1 MRTELKAEVEI
12 QVPFHDVD
20 GMHVV
25 WHGHYYKYFEVA
37 RTKLLQSIDYD
48 VHEMKASGYSWPIVE
63 TNCKYVRP
71 ILYDQLI
78 QVSAKIQEYENR
90 LKIIYR
96 ISDAKTDVATP
107 NITTKYTI
115 KTTRIL
121 RPFSAKSLVTQNTF
135 RCFSCQ
141 QPLV

>member
-1 MRTELKAEVEI
+1 MKAEVEI

-96 ISDAKTDVATP
+96 ISDAKTNEKLATGHTTQVAVDMKNNEMCFVSP
-107 NITTKYTI
+107 K
-115 KTTRIL
+115 IL
-121 RPFSAKSLVTQNTF
+121 LKKVEECELFL
-135 RCFSCQ
+135 
-141 QPLV
+141 

>member
-48 VHEMKASGYSWPIVE
+48 VHEMKASGYSWPIIE
-63 TNCKYVRP
+63 TSCKYVQP
-71 ILYDQLI
+71 MLYNQLI

-96 ISDAKTDVATP
+96 ISDAKTDEKLATGHTTQVAVDMKNNEMCFVSP
-107 NITTKYTI
+107 K
-115 KTTRIL
+115 IL
-121 RPFSAKSLVTQNTF
+121 LKKVEECELFL
-135 RCFSCQ
+135 
-141 QPLV
+141 

>member
-1 MRTELKAEVEI
+1 MRTELKADVEI

-71 ILYDQLI
+71 MLYNQLI

-96 ISDAKTDVATP
+96 ISDAKTDEKLATGHTTQVAVDMKNNEMCFVSP
-107 NITTKYTI
+107 K
-115 KTTRIL
+115 IL
-121 RPFSAKSLVTQNTF
+121 LKKVEECELFS
-135 RCFSCQ
+135 
-141 QPLV
+141 

>member
-48 VHEMKASGYSWPIVE
+48 VHEMKASGYSWPIIE
-63 TNCKYVRP
+63 TFCKYVQP
-71 ILYDQLI
+71 MLYNQLI

-96 ISDAKTDVATP
+96 ISDAKTDEKLATGHTTQVAVDMKNNEMCFVSP
-107 NITTKYTI
+107 K
-115 KTTRIL
+115 IL
-121 RPFSAKSLVTQNTF
+121 LKKVEECELFL
-135 RCFSCQ
+135 
-141 QPLV
+141 

>member
-1 MRTELKAEVEI
+1 MKAEVEI

-71 ILYDQLI
+71 IVYDQLI

-96 ISDAKTDVATP
+96 ISDAKTDEKLATGHTTQVAVDMKNNEMCFVSP
-107 NITTKYTI
+107 K
-115 KTTRIL
+115 IL
-121 RPFSAKSLVTQNTF
+121 LKKVEECELFL
-135 RCFSCQ
+135 
-141 QPLV
+141 

>member
-1 MRTELKAEVEI
+1 MRTELKADVEI

-37 RTKLLQSIDYD
+37 RTKLFQSIDYD
-48 VHEMKASGYSWPIVE
+48 VLQMKASGYSWPIIE
-63 TNCKYVRP
+63 TSYKYVQP
-71 ILYDQLI
+71 MLYNQLI

-96 ISDAKTDVATP
+96 ISDAKTDEKLATGHTTQVAVDMKNNEMCFVSP
-107 NITTKYTI
+107 K
-115 KTTRIL
+115 IL
-121 RPFSAKSLVTQNTF
+121 LKKVEECELFL
-135 RCFSCQ
+135 
-141 QPLV
+141 

>member
-1 MRTELKAEVEI
+1 MRTELKADVEI

-71 ILYDQLI
+71 IVYDQLI

-96 ISDAKTDVATP
+96 ISDAKTNEKLATGHTTQVAVDMKNNEMCFVSP
-107 NITTKYTI
+107 K
-115 KTTRIL
+115 IL
-121 RPFSAKSLVTQNTF
+121 LKKVEKCELFL
-135 RCFSCQ
+135 
-141 QPLV
+141 

>member
-48 VHEMKASGYSWPIVE
+48 VHEMKASGYSWPIIE
-63 TNCKYVRP
+63 TSCKYVQP
-71 ILYDQLI
+71 MLYNQLI

-96 ISDAKTDVATP
+96 ISDAKTDEKLATGHTTQVAVDMKNNEMCFVSP
-107 NITTKYTI
+107 K
-115 KTTRIL
+115 IL
-121 RPFSAKSLVTQNTF
+121 LKKVEECELFS
-135 RCFSCQ
+135 
-141 QPLV
+141 

>member
-1 MRTELKAEVEI
+1 MKAEVEI

-96 ISDAKTDVATP
+96 ISDAKTDEKLATGHTTQVAVDLKNNEMCFVSP
-107 NITTKYTI
+107 K
-115 KTTRIL
+115 IL
-121 RPFSAKSLVTQNTF
+121 LKKVEECELFL
-135 RCFSCQ
+135 
-141 QPLV
+141 